1 MPPATAAFTSFWP
14 VQKTSGKIWLKATEP
29 IGKLAMGDKDFEG
42 LRESVRQL
50 KAAQGNQAPPTP
62 A

>member
-1 MPPATAAFTSFWP
+1 
-14 VQKTSGKIWLKATEP
+14 
-29 IGKLAMGDKDFEG
+29 MGDKDFEG